1 VIEIDINQV
10 ALFGQ
15 TVKRP
20 DYVSVNEW
28 QTMWTIMQDVVH
40 SDDEIEKVEDLKVDI
55 EKVEDLKVDID
66 RLESENHQLYEKISE
81 LEKNIFDLENEID
94 GGSN

>member
-55 EKVEDLKVDID
+55 D

>member
-1 VIEIDINQV
+1 MIEIDINQV

-55 EKVEDLKVDID
+55 D

>member
-1 VIEIDINQV
+1 MIEIDINQA

-55 EKVEDLKVDID
+55 D